1 MITQAVECKQP
12 SGVVKPIVDFNRCE
26 GKSECVRV
34 CPENVFAMARIE
46 DKDYR
51 GLGLLGR
58 FKQRV
63 HGMQVAYTPNVDACR
78 SCGLC
83 VSACPE
89 KAITLV
95 NVERLT
101 IP

>member
-1 MITQAVECKQP
+1 MSSSVTECKQP
-12 SGVVKPIVDFNRCE
+12 AGVIKPVVDFNRCE
-26 GKSECVRV
+26 GKSDCVRV
-34 CPENVFAMARIE
+34 CPENVFALARIE

-51 GLGLLGR
+51 ELGILSQ
-58 FKQRV
+58 FKLRV

-89 KAITLV
+89 KAITLI
-95 NVERLT
+95 RT
-101 IP
+101 SS